1 MFSGGIKLVLQRAN
15 DEKAVEQLSL
25 MILAF
30 VERGVAI
37 TGRLLSFAHKE
48 DLRAVR
54 LVPKDFLEG
63 LCEILA
69 HTPSIEII
77 VRTQVESGIPT
88 ILADKAQ
95 LETVILNLALN
106 ARDGMPDGG
115 ILTLSIALETIG
127 NKSHRDALMAG
138 SCVRL
143 IVIGTGQSM
152 DQKTLLRAGKPFFT
166 TKSVGKGTGLG
177 VAMARGF
184 VQQSGGKF
192 TLQSKLREGMTVT
205 LWLPVANDQM
215 ETTET
220 SNVSIAHLGLEGTTV
235 MVIDDNTMVGEVL
248 AQHLEYHG
256 CVIRRA
262 SNGLKWPRC
271 FGADERRNADQRS
284 GDRLCDAGHERADFD
299 RGMQAPSSKPSSR
312 HADWICRYQ
321 PDLQNPEERG
331 QRHSVAAQ
339 TGLRRRSARQNGAS
353 GRRTHQNVVPER
365 LCHAKVF

>member
-77 VRTQVESGIPT
+77 VRTQVEPGIPT

-106 ARDGMPDGG
+106 AREGMPDGG

-215 ETTET
+215 EAAET

-248 AQHLEYHG
+248 AQHHEYHG

-262 SNGLKWPRC
+262 SNGL
-271 FGADERRNADQRS
+271 
-284 GDRLCDAGHERADFD
+284 DALALMNG
-299 RGMQAPSSKPSSR
+299 GMQINVLVTDFAM
-312 HADWICRYQ
+312 
-321 PDLQNPEERG
+321 PDMNGLILIEEC
-331 QRHSVAAQ
+331 
-339 TGLRRRSARQNGAS
+339 RRRHPNLPVVMLTGFADTSLICKIQKNGDNATVLLRKPVSADDLLARMALLVE
-353 GRRTHQNVVPER
+353 GRIKT
-365 LCHAKVF
+365 